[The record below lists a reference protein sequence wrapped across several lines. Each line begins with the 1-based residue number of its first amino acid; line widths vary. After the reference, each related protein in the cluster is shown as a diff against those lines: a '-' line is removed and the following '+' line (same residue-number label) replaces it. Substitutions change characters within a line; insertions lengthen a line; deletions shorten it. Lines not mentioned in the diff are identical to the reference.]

1 MTKLSVWFFILSLVV
16 SVSGQSFQIDTGEGI
31 TKKFYNLMSG
41 DAGQKSDKETLRKLF
56 LQDANIVL
64 MGKNSLTNI
73 FETKVFSVEDYMK
86 SIETD
91 LNKGF
96 WMTETESKLQNSE
109 NLTHIFSKFEVRRR
123 QDDKLPFLFGL
134 NSFQLRF
141 DGKHWQ
147 IISIYQQI
155 KKVDSLRRQQGFM
168 EYATHDIADVT
179 DIILSKNQI
188 ILNCSTEKT
197 INVSTKATNENHD
210 QLLYN
215 YTTDGG
221 KIIGNGEK
229 VIWDLTG
236 AKPGTYTITAATDN
250 GCGLCGTTVTKTVTV
265 VETGDCPNP

>member
-1 MTKLSVWFFILSLVV
+1 MTKLSVCFFVLSLVV
-16 SVSGQSFQIDTGEGI
+16 SVSGQSFQIDIGEGI

-41 DAGQKSDKETLRKLF
+41 DAGQKSNQETLRKLF

-64 MGKNSLTNI
+64 MSKNSLTNI
-73 FETKVFSVEDYMK
+73 FETKVFSVEGYIK

-91 LNKGF
+91 LQKGL
-96 WMTETESKLQNSE
+96 WITETESKIQSSE
-109 NLTHIFSKFEVRRR
+109 NLTHIFSKFEVRRK

-141 DGKHWQ
+141 DGKRWQ

-188 ILNCSTEKT
+188 VLSCSNEKT
-197 INVSTKATNENHD
+197 INVETKIRYDDDE
-210 QLLYN
+210 QLLFQ
-215 YTTDGG
+215 YTVSGG
-221 KIIGNGEK
+221 KIIGNGAK
-229 VIWDLTG
+229 VIWDLSDTK
-236 AKPGTYTITAATDN
+236 AGTYTIRADVDN
-250 GCGLCGTTVTKTVTV
+250 GCGLCGSPFRKTVTV
-265 VETGDCPNP
+265 VEIGDCPK